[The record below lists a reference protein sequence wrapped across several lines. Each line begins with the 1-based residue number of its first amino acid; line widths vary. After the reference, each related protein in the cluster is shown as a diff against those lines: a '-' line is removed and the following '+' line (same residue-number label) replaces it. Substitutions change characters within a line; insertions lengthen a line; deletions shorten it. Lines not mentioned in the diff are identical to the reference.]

1 MRGETT
7 EGNRGLLTLER
18 RVLIAEAAP
27 PGRSRE
33 TDTGNV
39 IGMMPHLRP
48 HQVAVTAEA
57 CRGDGDCASVPR
69 CARVLKA

>member
-33 TDTGNV
+33 TDTGKV
-39 IGMMPHLRP
+39 IGMMPHLNHEGTRRP
-48 HQVAVTAEA
+48 LQN
-57 CRGDGDCASVPR
+57 
-69 CARVLKA
+69 